1 MEGGFTFAL
10 QPDNLPKEVKPGQR
24 RFGLLLQSGRKAR
37 IRIEF
42 PLFLWTEVAEWWGK
56 LTWSY
61 RSSDVEGRQQAEVTW
76 FELLVDFELTAGVK
90 CQSPELEEQL
100 PWGDR
105 ARVLMRVIKALLT
118 CRGGG
123 PGALK
128 KNFGYSKRTASLAP
142 FGLRHLPGLQR
153 RPVFAAG
160 LATTRAVGANA
171 CTWALAGSKGPL
183 AKSQTDYKGFQLG
196 RSQERSTPST
206 LQSTS

>member
-1 MEGGFTFAL
+1 M
-10 QPDNLPKEVKPGQR
+10 
-24 RFGLLLQSGRKAR
+24 
-37 IRIEF
+37 
-42 PLFLWTEVAEWWGK
+42 
-56 LTWSY
+56 
-61 RSSDVEGRQQAEVTW
+61 TW

-90 CQSPELEEQL
+90 CQSLELEEQL

-128 KNFGYSKRTASLAP
+128 KNFGYGKRTASLAP

-160 LATTRAVGANA
+160 LATSRVVGASA
-171 CTWALAGSKGPL
+171 CTWALAGGKGPL
-183 AKSQTDYKGFQLG
+183 AKFQTDYKGFQLG
-196 RSQERSTPST
+196 RAKNEELQARYKVLVEEAAEEEKKVLRRCRQKTLRRSGHA
-206 LQSTS
+206 LQ